1 MSIFDFFKNAGASV
15 LGAIPGAD
23 AAKKLAE
30 HVSKSGVGSDSKIQ
44 VEYDPSGE
52 VKVSGTATTQA
63 EKEKILLALGNVKGV
78 GKVTESISVE
88 SAEPAARFY
97 TVQSGDT
104 LGKIAK
110 EFYGKAGEYVKIF
123 EANKPLLSD
132 PDKIYPG
139 QTLRI
144 P

>member
-1 MSIFDFFKNAGASV
+1 MSIFDFFKNAGASI
-15 LGAIPGAD
+15 LGAVPGAD
-23 AAKKLAE
+23 AAKKLSE
-30 HVSKSGVGSDSKIQ
+30 HVSNSGVGSSANVQ

-52 VKVSGTATTQA
+52 VKVTGTAPTQA

-78 GKVTESISVE
+78 AKVTESITVE
-88 SAEPAARFY
+88 NAESEARFY
-97 TVQSGDT
+97 TVKSGDT

-139 QTLRI
+139 QSLRI